1 MAGRGPA
8 SNSKRIQ
15 EARSGHANRR
25 GSSTSSGPTE
35 IAPNEEQGVR
45 YRDNV
50 YGASPARIRAAA
62 CCSQGIRARAAR
74 GQQDE
79 KQYGIHEQQDDVRQV
94 GALAWSH
101 HTQSML
107 SYTPSPTG
115 QQAITTASARLEGSR
130 VPPLLVYY
138 PRSAGMARAITS
150 NSLLPCSARRA
161 DLPRD
166 GLPGTQPLGQFRP
179 PTSARDVAHRDG
191 DGLSLADQYDEP
203 LPTCDAGV
211 EKVPLQHGVVLQHD
225 RDDYSGY
232 SEPWDL

>member
-1 MAGRGPA
+1 V
-8 SNSKRIQ
+8 
-15 EARSGHANRR
+15 GHANRR

-138 PRSAGMARAITS
+138 PRSAGIARAITS
-150 NSLLPCSARRA
+150 NSLLPMLSPSRRFAARRA
-161 DLPRD
+161 
-166 GLPGTQPLGQFRP
+166 
-179 PTSARDVAHRDG
+179 ARDAATRPVSTTDVGPRCCAPRWRRPFSGRPVRRVASH
-191 DGLSLADQYDEP
+191 
-203 LPTCDAGV
+203 V
-211 EKVPLQHGVVLQHD
+211 
-225 RDDYSGY
+225 
-232 SEPWDL
+232 